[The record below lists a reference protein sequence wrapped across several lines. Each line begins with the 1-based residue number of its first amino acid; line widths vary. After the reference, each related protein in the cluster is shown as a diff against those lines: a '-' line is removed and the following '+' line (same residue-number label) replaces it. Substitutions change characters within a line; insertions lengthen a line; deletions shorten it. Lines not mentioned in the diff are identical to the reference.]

1 MNTAPFVEY
10 QATISDYL
18 RSRVEGKVDH
28 FASRET
34 GMQKPSSF
42 GRYLAC
48 HTLHGIVS
56 RLWKCH

>member
-18 RSRVEGKVDH
+18 RSRVEGEFDH

-34 GMQKPSSF
+34 GMQRPFSL
-42 GRYLAC
+42 GLYLAC
-48 HTLHGIVS
+48 HTWHGIVS
-56 RLWKCH
+56 QQWKCN